1 MDEKKM
7 RTTDQDRVEVN
18 KHMKS
23 WFMFRRSL
31 IWRREYKG
39 HVPDTAIA
47 AVNSS
52 RRGKET
58 TYFGR
63 AVLSKEV
70 IVPGEWKF

>member
-1 MDEKKM
+1 MDISIIKLKIEIFS
-7 RTTDQDRVEVN
+7 
-18 KHMKS
+18 KS
-23 WFMFRRSL
+23 ILYRRSL
-31 IWRREYKG
+31 VWRREYKG

-63 AVLSKEV
+63 AALSKEV
-70 IVPGEWKF
+70 VVPGNNTL

>member
-1 MDEKKM
+1 L
-7 RTTDQDRVEVN
+7 V
-18 KHMKS
+18 
-23 WFMFRRSL
+23 FRRSL

-39 HVPDTAIA
+39 HVPDTAVA

-70 IVPGEWKF
+70 VVPGETKF